1 MQINILLKSGQRL
14 QILDGTLKDY
24 ESIIKLMSKRQK
36 HFFWNQ
42 RVWIRK
48 SEIVFIEMV
57 PDQKCEEKICAS
69 DIQEMERAK
78 NMFNHEHFEQTI

>member
-14 QILDGTLKDY
+14 QIMDASLEDY
-24 ESIIKLMSKRQK
+24 ENFIKGLKSWAIWLRWNKRA
-36 HFFWNQ
+36 
-42 RVWIRK
+42 VIRK
-48 SEIVFIEMV
+48 SQIVFLELV
-57 PDQKCEEKICAS
+57 PDALPKEKICAS